1 MGLKVGIVG
10 LPNSGKTT
18 IFNLLTKAKAPVA
31 SYPFCTIDSNVGIVE
46 VPDERLEVLASLL
59 HPPRV
64 VRATIEFIDVAG
76 LVEGASKGEGLGNQF
91 LSNIRGVDAVIE
103 VIRFF
108 QDEKVPHALG
118 KIDPLQDKEIVDLE
132 LMLSDLEIMERRLE
146 KLQDLTRKVKDERL
160 KLEKEVL
167 EKGKRWLEEGKPL
180 RFLELKEEEKE
191 ILKPYQF
198 ITLKPLIY
206 VANLDESESSKYL
219 FEEVK
224 KELEESGEKIIPVF
238 AKLEEELEEIPVE
251 ERKVFIQEFGIE
263 DMGLNLV
270 VKEAYQLLGLI
281 TFYTFGD
288 KELRAWELLRGSKA
302 PQAAGKVHTDMEKG
316 FIKAEVINYE
326 ELVAIGSWGK
336 SREEGRIR
344 QEGKDYEIKD
354 GDLVYFRFSLH

>member
-18 IFNLLTKAKAPVA
+18 IFNLLVKSKAPVA
-31 SYPFCTIDSNVGIVE
+31 SYPFCTIDPNMGIVE
-46 VPDERLEVLASLL
+46 VPDGRLEVLASLL

-64 VRATIEFIDVAG
+64 AKAVIEFIDVAG

-108 QDEKVPHALG
+108 GDEKVPHVLG
-118 KIDPLQDKEIVDLE
+118 EVNPLQDKEIVDLE
-132 LMLSDLEIMERRLE
+132 LMLSDLEVIERRLE
-146 KLQDLTRKVKDERL
+146 KLQNLTKKVKDEQL

-167 EKGKRWLEEGKPL
+167 EKGKHWLEEGKPL
-180 RFLELKEEEKE
+180 RFLKLREEEKE
-191 ILKPYQF
+191 ILKPYQL

-206 VANLDESESSKYL
+206 VANLDEREDSGKL

-224 KELEESGEKIIPVF
+224 QELEKEGEKIIPVF
-238 AKLEEELEEIPVE
+238 AKLEEELEEIPPE
-251 ERKVFIQEFGIE
+251 ERQAFIREFGIE
-263 DMGLNLV
+263 DTGLNLV
-270 VKEAYQLLGLI
+270 VREAYHLLGLI

-288 KELRAWELLRGSKA
+288 KELRAWELPRGSKA

-326 ELVAIGSWGK
+326 ELVAIGSWEK
-336 SREEGRIR
+336 AREEGKIR

-354 GDLVYFRFSLH
+354 GDLVYFRFSPR